1 MKLILTR
8 HGETED
14 NAEKI
19 IQSHLPGKL
28 SPEGEAQA
36 EKLAQR
42 LKDEKIDIIFSS
54 DLKRAADTAKIVAKY
69 HPEAELVFTEDL
81 REGDAGDFTGKR
93 SDEVDWSN
101 RPANAETLEQIRERV
116 TKLLIRV
123 YESHSH
129 NNVLFVGH
137 NGVNKSLIG
146 LISGRPVA
154 DMVKADNQKNTA
166 VNIFEIK
173 EDGNYKICLINCTKH
188 LGLCGAEPQSSEGIT
203 I

>member
-8 HGETED
+8 HGETEA
-14 NAEKI
+14 NTEHI

-28 SPEGEAQA
+28 SPEGEEQA

-69 HPEAELVFTEDL
+69 HPEAEIVFTEEL

-101 RPANAETLEQIRERV
+101 RPANAETTAQMRERIS
-116 TKLLIRV
+116 KLLKNV
-123 YESHSH
+123 YKTHLH
-129 NNVLFVGH
+129 KNVLFVGH
-137 NGVNKSLIG
+137 NGINKSLIG
-146 LISGRPVA
+146 FITGKSPEEMIA
-154 DMVKADNQKNTA
+154 SENQKNTA

-173 EDGNYKICLINCTKH
+173 DDGKHKICLINCIKH
-188 LGLCGAEPQSSEGIT
+188 LE
-203 I
+203 